1 MTERPSAIV
10 GDHLVLN
17 RDGARLLLAALE
29 LAMSNAERNGVNAR
43 GRDRWDDVQWLAAQ
57 ARTVAAG
64 AAGGTGG
71 TVWRLDLG
79 ASDGTWSTRQAAALL
94 KVTPAPWSRPS
105 TPGTCPP
112 RGSAASGLLRELD
125 VRQYAGRRNGGRAGA
140 RTRAEAADKPRADRG
155 RSDRVGES
163 APARP

>member
-94 KVTPAPWSRPS
+94 KVTPRAVVKAIDAGDLPAERV
-105 TPGTCPP
+105 G
-112 RGSAASGLLRELD
+112 REW
-125 VRQYAGRRNGGRAGA
+125 VA
-140 RTRAEAADKPRADRG
+140 PRARRPPVRRTPQRREGRCQDEGRG
-155 RSDRVGES
+155 CG
-163 APARP
+163 